1 MSVSQRFFFSFTR
14 NLCCPSLL
22 PARNALSVRHFKF
35 VFTSSSFF
43 VSTTMHSNQQR
54 GGSKEHSWIEKPNS
68 NRPST
73 SSSATEGISNAT
85 AEAVTHKLNTLSV
98 EESSGQCA
106 VSVPALQL
114 GSIGLKN
121 RVPVQGQ
128 EEIHKPKAYGTARGT
143 MTAQVD
149 KAPVDQTTPLDN
161 GTQTASSGKHDAVL
175 SKLFGGNLL
184 ENFTVDNSTYSLA
197 QIRATFYPKFENEK
211 SDQEIRT
218 RMIETVSRGLA
229 TMEVSLKHSGSL
241 FMYAGHEG
249 GAYAKNSYGNIY
261 TAVGVFVLGRMFRE
275 AWGPQAWTKQAEFNE
290 YLEQNRMC
298 ISMELVT
305 AVLGDHG
312 QRPQDDYVV
321 VTAVT
326 ELGSGKPKFYS
337 TPDVIAFCRKWRLPT
352 NHVWLFSTRKSVT
365 SFFAAYDALCE
376 EGTATPVCKA
386 LDEVADISV
395 PGSKDHIRVQGEILE
410 GLVAR
415 IVSHESS
422 KHMEQVLSDFPPPPL
437 EGAGL
442 DLEPSLREICTA
454 NRTDEKQQIKALLEC
469 VGTSFCPN
477 YMDWF
482 GNEAFDSHSRNAD
495 RSVVSKFLQ
504 ARPADFSTTKLQE
517 MVRLM
522 REKRFPAAFKCYH
535 NFQKIN
541 SVSSDN
547 LHFKMVIHVH
557 SDSAFRRYQKE
568 MRYKPGLWPLY
579 RGFFVDLNL
588 FKVNKERAAEFG
600 KESDVLKTMNE
611 SNGASEKD
619 GLADE
624 DANLMIKLKFL
635 TYKIRTFLIRN
646 GLSIL
651 FKEGP
656 AAYKAYY
663 MRQMKIWNTSTT
675 KQRELSKMLDEWA
688 VYICRKYGHKQLSSS
703 IYLSEAEP
711 FLEQYAK
718 RSPQNQALIGTAG
731 SLVRAEDF
739 LAIVERG
746 RDEEGDLE
754 PETER
759 KHSSPIPSVKEAIW
773 NDEGLIV
780 FFPGIPGCA
789 KSALC
794 KEILSA
800 PRGLGDDRPV
810 HSLMGDLIKGRYW
823 VKVAE
828 ERRRKPFSILLA
840 DKNAPNEE
848 VWRQCLNCLSTRTN
862 MTCHVSGMGTHDLAA
877 DTAFSCL
884 RFSLALR
891 RSGVGVGVGVGVGI
905 GSRACVRSTK
915 ASAIPVVPDSEGTES
930 NPFSLDAL
938 AVFIFRV
945 LQRVNHP
952 GNLDKSSP
960 NAGYVLLM
968 FYHLYD
974 GKSRNEFETE
984 LIERFGSLV
993 KMPLLKSDRSPLPET
1008 VRSTLEEGINL
1019 YKLHTNT
1026 HGRLESAKGSYA
1038 KEWARWEKHLRE
1050 TLLGNAEYLNSIQV
1064 PFEFAVEKVLE
1075 QIKAIAKGEYRAP
1088 STEKQKFGAIAFA
1101 AITLPISEIHSLLD
1115 NLSGKDPRIEIL
1127 LKNQNMKSSLAK
1139 PHLTLAHKRSHGV
1152 AALASYGPHLHQQV
1166 TVEMTA
1172 LLFSDKLAALEAE
1185 PGSVDGEK
1193 INSKNEWPH
1202 VTLWTAEGIA
1212 AKEANT
1218 LPQLHKQGMAT
1229 RVEINPPIQITGTLD
1244 FY

>member
-1 MSVSQRFFFSFTR
+1 M
-14 NLCCPSLL
+14 
-22 PARNALSVRHFKF
+22 
-35 VFTSSSFF
+35 
-43 VSTTMHSNQQR
+43 
-54 GGSKEHSWIEKPNS
+54 PNS
-68 NRPST
+68 DRPST
-73 SSSATEGISNAT
+73 SSSLTEDISNET
-85 AEAVTHKLNTLSV
+85 AEVVTNKLNYLSV
-98 EESSGQCA
+98 AEHNGQSA

-114 GSIGLKN
+114 GSVGLMN
-121 RVPVQGQ
+121 HAPVQGQ
-128 EEIHKPKAYGTARGT
+128 EAIWKPKAYGTAIGAT
-143 MTAQVD
+143 TLQVD
-149 KAPVDQTTPLDN
+149 KAPADQTTALDN

-175 SKLFGGNLL
+175 SKLFKGNLL
-184 ENFTVDNSTYSLA
+184 ENFTVDNTTYSLA

-218 RMIETVSRGLA
+218 RMIEMISRGLA
-229 TMEVSLKHSGSL
+229 TLEVSLKHSGSL

-275 AWGPQAWTKQAEFNE
+275 AWGSQASKKQSEFNE
-290 YLEQNRMC
+290 FLEQNRMC

-312 QRPQDDYVV
+312 QRPRDDYVV

-365 SFFAAYDALCE
+365 SFFVAYDALCE

-395 PGSKDHIRVQGEILE
+395 PGSKDHVRVQGEILE

-422 KHMEQVLSDFPPPPL
+422 KHMEQILSDFPPPPL
-437 EGAGL
+437 EGAGQ
-442 DLEPSLREICTA
+442 DLGPSLREICTT

-482 GNEAFDSHSRNAD
+482 GNEASDSHSRNAD

-504 ARPADFSTTKLQE
+504 AHSADYSTTKLQE

-541 SVSSDN
+541 RVSSDN

-568 MRYKPGLWPLY
+568 MRFKPELWPLY

-588 FKVNKERAAEFG
+588 FKANKERAAEFAKG
-600 KESDVLKTMNE
+600 SDAVLKTMNE
-611 SNGASEKD
+611 GNGASGKD

-656 AAYKAYY
+656 AAYRAYY
-663 MRQMKIWNTSTT
+663 LRQMKIWNTSTV

-688 VYICRKYGHKQLSSS
+688 VFIRRKYGHKQLSSS

-718 RSPQNQALIGTAG
+718 RSPQNQALIGSAG

-739 LAIVERG
+739 LAIIEAG

-754 PETER
+754 PETEM
-759 KHSSPIPSVKEAIW
+759 KHSSPVPSVKEAIRK
-773 NDEGLIV
+773 DEGLIV

-794 KEILSA
+794 KEILST
-800 PRGLGDDRPV
+800 PGGLDDDRPV

-823 VKVAE
+823 AKVAE

-848 VWRQCLNCLSTRTN
+848 VWRQIED
-862 MTCHVSGMGTHDLAA
+862 MCH
-877 DTAFSCL
+877 
-884 RFSLALR
+884 
-891 RSGVGVGVGVGVGI
+891 
-905 GSRACVRSTK
+905 STK

-945 LQRVNHP
+945 LHRVNHP

-974 GKSRNEFETE
+974 GKSRKEFETE

-993 KMPLLKSDRSPLPET
+993 KMPLLKSDRSPLPEIL
-1008 VRSTLEEGINL
+1008 RSTLEEGINL
-1019 YKLHTNT
+1019 YKLHTNR
-1026 HGRLESAKGSYA
+1026 HGRLESTKGSYS
-1038 KEWARWEKHLRE
+1038 KEWANWEKQLRE
-1050 TLLGNAEYLNSIQV
+1050 TLHENAEYLNSIQI

-1075 QIKAIAKGEYRAP
+1075 QIKSIAKGEYRPP
-1088 STEKQKFGAIAFA
+1088 STEKRNLGAIVFA
-1101 AITLPISEIHSLLD
+1101 AITLPVSEIQSLFDSL
-1115 NLSGKDPRIEIL
+1115 NGKDPRVEVF
-1127 LKNQNMKSSLAK
+1127 LKNQDLKSSLSKA
-1139 PHLTLAHKRSHGV
+1139 HLTLAHKRSHGV
-1152 AALASYGPHLHQQV
+1152 AALASYASHLNQQV
-1166 TVEMTA
+1166 PVEMTA

-1193 INSKNEWPH
+1193 ISSKNEWPH
-1202 VTLWTAEGIA
+1202 VTLWTAEGIT
-1212 AKEANT
+1212 AKEANM
-1218 LPQLHKQGMAT
+1218 LPQLHTQGMAT
-1229 RVEINPPIQITGTLD
+1229 RIEINPPIQITGTLQ